1 VGDKEYDE
9 ENVETYTGDRTVLGE
24 PENPSNAAPKLAVSE
39 ADA

>member
-24 PENPSNAAPKLAVSE
+24 PENPGNASAKLAAPEVE
-39 ADA
+39 A